1 MALIAMIEC
10 ADVVVSVVVNVGMG
24 IVTRK
29 VEFAVPSA
37 VDSIDHDN
45 QLSSGRIR
53 RYVSSYYLQHDE
65 KLVNTWK
72 MLV

>member
-29 VEFAVPSA
+29 VAFAVPSG

-53 RYVSSYYLQHDE
+53 RYVSSYYLRHDE
-65 KLVNTWK
+65 KHVNTWK
-72 MLV
+72 MLA